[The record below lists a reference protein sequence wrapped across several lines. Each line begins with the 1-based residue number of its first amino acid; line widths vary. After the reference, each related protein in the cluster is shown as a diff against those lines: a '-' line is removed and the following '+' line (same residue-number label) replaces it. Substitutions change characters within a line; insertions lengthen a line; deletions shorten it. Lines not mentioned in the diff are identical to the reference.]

1 MNFSNSAFIFPG
13 QGSQSPKMLSDYFD
27 HQKIFCETFDE
38 AHSILNIDFRELI
51 ENGSADNLAST
62 EITQIL
68 LFGDRLILMLLLS
81 LLWQAIL

>member
-38 AHSILNIDFRELI
+38 AHSVLEINFRELI
-51 ENGSADNLAST
+51 ENAKKFELNDEEVNINRKWFS
-62 EITQIL
+62 
-68 LFGDRLILMLLLS
+68 R
-81 LLWQAIL
+81 